1 MHRGTADAA
10 GHRALH
16 HRGAGL
22 GTQPV
27 RNVSDGDHHRACV
40 PGAHAFEFEFEQ
52 IGSEFLDQRDDDG
65 MLTESE
71 YRSWCND

>member
-40 PGAHAFEFEFEQ
+40 LGAHAFEFEFEQ

>member
-16 HRGAGL
+16 HRDAGL

-27 RNVSDGDHHRACV
+27 RNVSDGDYHRARV
-40 PGAHAFEFEFEQ
+40 LGAHAFEFEQ
-52 IGSEFLDQRDDDG
+52 IGSEFLDQRDDDV
-65 MLTESE
+65 MLTG
-71 YRSWCND
+71 YRSWRVD